1 MMRLKTTGACRAS
14 SSNRVV
20 GTRAFLKKK
29 AAAPAKKKGGGG
41 RGSWGGSGPQ
51 EFNLGKWYGAERS
64 LYLPTGL
71 LDPDDIPE
79 YLTGELAGD
88 YGYDPLGLGK
98 DGNVAKY
105 REAELIHARWAML
118 GALGA
123 IVPEAIQ
130 AFGKDTGNGE
140 YAVWWKTGAA
150 LLDGGPGLEYA
161 GLKIPLPLIA
171 AVGIEVLLLAGIE
184 KYRADG
190 DGPAGVAEDKLYP
203 GGKYF
208 DPLGLA
214 SDPDA
219 FAELQV
225 KEIKNGRLA
234 MVSMLGFA
242 VQAAVTREGPFA
254 NWSKHLADPF
264 GYNIVTLLA
273 SDEAKVS
280 L

>member
-1 MMRLKTTGACRAS
+1 MSAMSSFRQFKVGHQFKGAPATSSPSLSRAS
-14 SSNRVV
+14 RVQ
-20 GTRAFLKKK
+20 TN
-29 AAAPAKKKGGGG
+29 AKKPAAKKSGGG
-41 RGSWGGSGPQ
+41 RGAWLGSGEQ
-51 EFNLGKWYGAERS
+51 EFNLGKWYGADRS
-64 LYLPTGL
+64 LFLPTGL
-71 LDPDDIPE
+71 LDPTDIPE
-79 YLTGELAGD
+79 YLNGELAGD
-88 YGYDPLGLGK
+88 YGYDPLGLGQ

-130 AFGKDTGNGE
+130 SFSNAEGNGE

-161 GLKIPLPLIA
+161 GISIPLPLVVIA
-171 AVGIEVLLLAGIE
+171 AVEVALLGGIE
-184 KYRADG
+184 KFRAEG
-190 DGPAGVAEDKLYP
+190 EGPAGIAEDKLYP

-234 MVSMLGFA
+234 MVSMLVG
-242 VQAAVTREGPFA
+242 
-254 NWSKHLADPF
+254 HH
-264 GYNIVTLLA
+264 YI
-273 SDEAKVS
+273 
-280 L
+280 

>member
-1 MMRLKTTGACRAS
+1 MCLSSISCRPHKRMETLVLTRKRLCVSIT
-14 SSNRVV
+14 
-20 GTRAFLKKK
+20 
-29 AAAPAKKKGGGG
+29 
-41 RGSWGGSGPQ
+41 Q
-51 EFNLGKWYGAERS
+51 WYGAERS

-150 LLDGGPGLEYA
+150 LLDGG
-161 GLKIPLPLIA
+161 
-171 AVGIEVLLLAGIE
+171 
-184 KYRADG
+184 
-190 DGPAGVAEDKLYP
+190 
-203 GGKYF
+203 
-208 DPLGLA
+208 
-214 SDPDA
+214 
-219 FAELQV
+219 
-225 KEIKNGRLA
+225 
-234 MVSMLGFA
+234 
-242 VQAAVTREGPFA
+242 
-254 NWSKHLADPF
+254 
-264 GYNIVTLLA
+264 
-273 SDEAKVS
+273 
-280 L
+280 